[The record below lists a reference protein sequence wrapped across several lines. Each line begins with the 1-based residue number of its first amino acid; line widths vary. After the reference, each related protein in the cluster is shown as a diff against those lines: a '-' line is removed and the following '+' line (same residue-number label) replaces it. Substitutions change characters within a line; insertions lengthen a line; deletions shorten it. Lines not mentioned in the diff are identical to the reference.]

1 MTSKR
6 FGSYPTG
13 SSGRAGGSADTST
26 LPLRAP
32 PRARPPIVALG
43 TLVRRDERRVAEA
56 PDAALDAC
64 CGGAGSGSGAMA
76 ASACAAAALCC
87 LARAASWRDDAPP
100 GALGRGAMVGR
111 FSIAT
116 ARVWAGGADDHASVR
131 ADCGGC
137 TSDGCDA
144 RGGASTGCIPS
155 STCNPAAAADTV
167 VGGKAASCGCTCGSN
182 VDAAGAC
189 GGA

>member
-1 MTSKR
+1 
-6 FGSYPTG
+6 
-13 SSGRAGGSADTST
+13 
-26 LPLRAP
+26 
-32 PRARPPIVALG
+32 
-43 TLVRRDERRVAEA
+43 
-56 PDAALDAC
+56 
-64 CGGAGSGSGAMA
+64 MA
-76 ASACAAAALCC
+76 ASARAAAALCC

-116 ARVWAGGADDHASVR
+116 ARVDESATCADMACIWAGGADDHASGR

-167 VGGKAASCGCTCGSN
+167 FGGKAASCDCTCGSN

-189 GGA
+189 GGAWLYGGSPGR